1 MDANSPSNSSSSS
14 FSSTTPVRSQ
24 ASTESSNDVSPLQT
38 PGRHTSWNRSS
49 SQPATLRNGAF
60 NEISDGRWTYCIKP
74 EKEEPTVIGFGK
86 ANIMNYKGMDKKLL
100 LERKL
105 KVCAVTWNINEKGV
119 KVLNHLAKK
128 ISERGDEMDSD
139 VFFISFQ
146 EIPTT
151 ATTFHEDA
159 FKILEPVLNG
169 FRLYLSHRAYSQM
182 VVLWVGDLNFRV
194 TVEND
199 VDWRNPENIQDK
211 IYDEVLK
218 TEELATHK
226 ANKAFDGFN
235 EAPIR
240 FPPTHK
246 FDPDS
251 DNYVISTPK
260 RIPSY
265 TDRVLYRT
273 RNESWIQPIK
283 YDCMRGP
290 SPSDHKAV
298 FATFSILVIDKPV
311 PESHLKQLS
320 LEEAHLSGTTNP
332 AIH

>member
-1 MDANSPSNSSSSS
+1 MVIVFIRKQHIKYAIEPQVS
-14 FSSTTPVRSQ
+14 FIYSGSVVKPIRTK
-24 ASTESSNDVSPLQT
+24 
-38 PGRHTSWNRSS
+38 
-49 SQPATLRNGAF
+49 GA
-60 NEISDGRWTYCIKP
+60 I
-74 EKEEPTVIGFGK
+74 
-86 ANIMNYKGMDKKLL
+86 A
-100 LERKL
+100 
-105 KVCAVTWNINEKGV
+105 VC
-119 KVLNHLAKK
+119 
-128 ISERGDEMDSD
+128 
-139 VFFISFQ
+139 
-146 EIPTT
+146 
-151 ATTFHEDA
+151 
-159 FKILEPVLNG
+159 
-169 FRLYLSHRAYSQM
+169 FRLYQRFIVLLGCHLTHATPEGRIQDYRKVVNTLRFPQLAKFRADGSSQIFAAD

-298 FATFSILVIDKPV
+298 LLTFR
-311 PESHLKQLS
+311 ESFS
-320 LEEAHLSGTTNP
+320 LQVFR
-332 AIH
+332 IRY